1 MAPLDVSLRKQLL
14 VLLNGVRCNGKK
26 AFSSSVLVGT
36 GGQLTL
42 INSWATSW
50 STNQYKLKF
59 YQTSAATAEQQLTDK
74 NVDFGLPADVG
85 ASGWRESIADAAVLP
100 LAAFALVPG
109 SSLFDPRVCVW
120 LAELTSDRP
129 DTLPQA
135 HNMAE
140 LAGKDLVLSAE
151 VIALILTNGIT
162 VWNDSRIQAINTAE
176 VAGLLPAQ
184 PITVVLENV
193 TSVQTTYTRWL
204 NATVPWWGSAVRY
217 NFLELLQNT
226 LPLQWNEILPMGVRV
241 L

>member
-1 MAPLDVSLRKQLL
+1 VAPLDVSLRKQLL

-59 YQTSAATAEQQLTDK
+59 YQTSAATAQQQLTDK
-74 NVDFGLPADVG
+74 NVDFGLPADAG
-85 ASGWRESIADAAVLP
+85 ASGWRESVADAAVLP
-100 LAAFALVPG
+100 LAAFPLVPG
-109 SSLFDPRVCVW
+109 SASLFDPRGLLW
-120 LAELTSDRP
+120 LRRQQIDPTHS
-129 DTLPQA
+129 LPQA
-135 HNMAE
+135 YNMPE
-140 LAGKDLVLSAE
+140 LAGKSLVLSAE
-151 VIALILTNGIT
+151 VIAQILTNEIT
-162 VWNDSRIQAINTAE
+162 VWNDSRIQAINLGE

-217 NFLELLQNT
+217 FLA
-226 LPLQWNEILPMGVRV
+226 PI
-241 L
+241 